1 VSGARELQALAERV
15 GATDVFALRR
25 VAPERVVNLDGH
37 GRGAGWGGN
46 LDLDP
51 AAEPFLTEIMAAGL
65 ARRSGGTP
73 QRVFGPYW
81 SEAAVGFL
89 AGEFL
94 VVFGGPGVEDA
105 TDDEVTAAGRR
116 VAELV
121 DEVPVAKMLADELEV
136 TKAAL
141 AVASMRPSSLRE
153 AALGI
158 ATAAS
163 RSTSCEF
170 GAVLLH
176 GPPMTVHLAEDGWV
190 PSASEEEII
199 SALLPLDSAI
209 GGGLFV
215 EQDVAASPFPY
226 PPLAFQDG
234 LVARCAV
241 RLGSG
246 GSVGLL
252 VVAHTLEAPRGFTM
266 LCQRVM
272 GAIAQAAGSV
282 LEDLVEA

>member
-1 VSGARELQALAERV
+1 VSRARELRALAERV

-25 VAPERVVNLDGH
+25 VAPERVVNLDGF

-51 AAEPFLTEIMAAGL
+51 TGEPFLTEILSAGL

-81 SEAAVGFL
+81 SEAAAGFL
-89 AGEFL
+89 AEEFL
-94 VVFGGPGVEDA
+94 VVFGGPGVEGAADG
-105 TDDEVTAAGRR
+105 EVEAAGRR

-121 DEVPVAKMLADELEV
+121 NEVPVEKLLADELEV

-141 AVASMRPSSLRE
+141 EVASMRPSSLRE

-163 RSTSCEF
+163 RATSCEF

-176 GPPMTVHLAEDGWV
+176 GPPMTVHLADDGWV

-199 SALLPLDSAI
+199 AALLPIDSAL
-209 GGGLFV
+209 GGGLYV

-241 RLGSG
+241 RLGSRG
-246 GSVGLL
+246 AVGLL

-272 GAIAQAAGSV
+272 GAIADAAGSV